1 MRVLDHRTK
10 IAAQHLGALSPADSC
25 SEKDSPVHK
34 SILVVDDEKLIRW
47 SIQQSMG
54 KQNVRVVSA
63 ATGTEAMARLRE
75 ERFDIVITDFF
86 MPGFNGIEVA
96 RRARELQPE
105 SKIVMITAHETILDR
120 EEADQA
126 GVSSI
131 IKKPFMISEVRNI
144 ISDLLSEQRDSA

>member
-1 MRVLDHRTK
+1 M
-10 IAAQHLGALSPADSC
+10 
-25 SEKDSPVHK
+25 HK
-34 SILVVDDEKLIRW
+34 KILVVDDEKLVRW
-47 SIQQSMG
+47 TIQQSMG

-63 ATGTEAMARLRE
+63 ATGAEAMAKLQE
-75 ERFDIVITDFF
+75 ERFDIVITDFV

-120 EEADQA
+120 NEVEQA

-131 IKKPFMISEVRNI
+131 INKPFMISEVRNI
-144 ISDLLSEQRDSA
+144 ISDLLSEKRDAV